1 MGYHSKDDVQENYE
15 ISIEKAC
22 EVCDRHTIIDDEEQ
36 LQDQIR
42 SLEKQR
48 NVQSANYNLCDTDKK
63 ALSISFVNYKANS
76 QLELNKLQSRYETLN
91 STMLGLRNLFND
103 VNKKAQDCEN
113 DKNGFTNE
121 VLRLKDQLQQS
132 DANSA
137 ECLNALE
144 LKSSDNT
151 KLLAEKNKLE
161 NENQTRERLLQDKN
175 TECEKAQQKLSE
187 NNISLIKTRLGFA
200 EKMFLD
206 ALKRVESF
214 VLDKPEER
222 YQKLIIQKPEIIKR
236 VADKHIASFIG
247 VTPVSLSRIR
257 KRLASQK
264 K

>member
-1 MGYHSKDDVQENYE
+1 MKKWQKRPLKYMRED
-15 ISIEKAC
+15 SIENNIHLPLLQFATSKVIAAS
-22 EVCDRHTIIDDEEQ
+22 EIYIPEGKIFKKIIYIKKGILRIFFVTASGEEKTFFFRWEG
-36 LQDQIR
+36 QI
-42 SLEKQR
+42 
-48 NVQSANYNLCDTDKK
+48 A
-63 ALSISFVNYKANS
+63 AIP
-76 QLELNKLQSRYETLN
+76 
-91 STMLGLRNLFND
+91 
-103 VNKKAQDCEN
+103 
-113 DKNGFTNE
+113 
-121 VLRLKDQLQQS
+121 
-132 DANSA
+132 
-137 ECLNALE
+137 ECIFDNQPTRQTWQALE
-144 LKSSDNT
+144 DCQLMEIDFDT
-151 KLLAEKNKLE
+151 VE
-161 NENQTRERLLQDKN
+161 
-175 TECEKAQQKLSE
+175 KLSE

>member
-1 MGYHSKDDVQENYE
+1 ME
-15 ISIEKAC
+15 IDFDIVE
-22 EVCDRHTIIDDEEQ
+22 
-36 LQDQIR
+36 
-42 SLEKQR
+42 
-48 NVQSANYNLCDTDKK
+48 
-63 ALSISFVNYKANS
+63 
-76 QLELNKLQSRYETLN
+76 
-91 STMLGLRNLFND
+91 
-103 VNKKAQDCEN
+103 
-113 DKNGFTNE
+113 
-121 VLRLKDQLQQS
+121 
-132 DANSA
+132 
-137 ECLNALE
+137 
-144 LKSSDNT
+144 
-151 KLLAEKNKLE
+151 
-161 NENQTRERLLQDKN
+161 
-175 TECEKAQQKLSE
+175 KLSE

>member
-1 MGYHSKDDVQENYE
+1 MKKWQKRPLKYMRED
-15 ISIEKAC
+15 SIENNIHLPLLQFATSKVIAAS
-22 EVCDRHTIIDDEEQ
+22 EIYIPEGKIFKKIIYIKKGILRIFFVTASGEEKTFIFRWEG
-36 LQDQIR
+36 QIAAIPECIFDNQPTR
-42 SLEKQR
+42 QTWQALE
-48 NVQSANYNLCDTDKK
+48 
-63 ALSISFVNYKANS
+63 
-76 QLELNKLQSRYETLN
+76 
-91 STMLGLRNLFND
+91 
-103 VNKKAQDCEN
+103 DCELMEI
-113 DKNGFTNE
+113 DFDTVE
-121 VLRLKDQLQQS
+121 
-132 DANSA
+132 
-137 ECLNALE
+137 
-144 LKSSDNT
+144 
-151 KLLAEKNKLE
+151 
-161 NENQTRERLLQDKN
+161 
-175 TECEKAQQKLSE
+175 KLSA